1 MLIRPGR
8 SSGNLIDRRGSGGG
22 GMGGRA
28 GLGIGGL
35 VLLLVGAYFGVD
47 LRGLVG
53 GGGGASV
60 AVEQD
65 EQAVEDP
72 QDEGARFVDAV
83 LVETEDVWSRLYR
96 EAGDTYPE
104 PNLVLYSGSTPTA
117 CGYGQA
123 ATGPFYCPGDQ
134 TVYIDLSF
142 FRQLQ
147 RMGAQGEFAVAYVI
161 AHEIGHHVQNV
172 EGLLSRT
179 RSNAASVQTEL
190 QADCLAGIWANQ
202 ARGAEGRIELNEAD
216 IESGI
221 SAAAAVG
228 DDALQRG
235 AGQVVQAGE
244 LHARLVAPARRR
256 VPGRLP
262 LRRLRR
268 LLRVIAGPVALG
280 PGHREPQVPAGPGP
294 PAPGPGTARLDAAE
308 RDPPVARA
316 AGGRRQAAVGRGA
329 AGRGVQR

>member
-8 SSGNLIDRRGSGGG
+8 SSGNLIDRRGGGG
-22 GMGGRA
+22 GRRGV
-28 GLGIGGL
+28 GLGLGGI
-35 VLLLVGAYFGVD
+35 VLLLIGAFFGVD
-47 LRGLVG
+47 VSGLL

-60 AVEQD
+60 AVPQNEQPV
-65 EQAVEDP
+65 QDP

-96 EAGDTYPE
+96 EAGETYPE
-104 PNLVLYSGSTPTA
+104 PNLVLYSGATQTA

-123 ATGPFYCPGDQ
+123 ATGPFYCPSDR

-147 RMGAQGEFAVAYVI
+147 RMGAEGEFAVAYVI
-161 AHEIGHHVQNV
+161 AHEIGHHIQNV

-179 RSNAASVQTEL
+179 RSNAMSVQTEL

-202 ARGAEGRIELNEAD
+202 ARSAEGRVELTEAD

-228 DDALQRG
+228 DDAIQRG
-235 AGQVVQAGE
+235 AGQAVRPESFTHGSSRQ
-244 LHARLVAPARRR
+244 R
-256 VPGRLP
+256 VD
-262 LRRLRR
+262 
-268 LLRVIAGPVALG
+268 AFLG
-280 PGHREPQVPAGPGP
+280 GYRSGNY
-294 PAPGPGTARLDAAE
+294 
-308 RDPPVARA
+308 
-316 AGGRRQAAVGRGA
+316 AVCFS
-329 AGRGVQR
+329 